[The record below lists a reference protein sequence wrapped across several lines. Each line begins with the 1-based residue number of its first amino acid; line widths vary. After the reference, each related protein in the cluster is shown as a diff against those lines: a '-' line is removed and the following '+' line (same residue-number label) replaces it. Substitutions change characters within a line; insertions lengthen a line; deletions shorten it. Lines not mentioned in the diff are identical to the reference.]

1 MADHLASTLVA
12 YLADLSVDRKAVL
25 MADLSAVMMVACSV
39 DQMAD
44 QMVVLLAAL

>member
-12 YLADLSVDRKAVL
+12 YLADLSVDRKASV
-25 MADLSAVMMVACSV
+25 SAVMMVACSV

-44 QMVVLLAAL
+44 QMVVLSAAL